1 MKKNLFYLFAL
12 ICSVSL
18 FTSCSDDDDPVYPI
32 EEELAGTYKG
42 ELGISVNDTPIG
54 SGILQKVYIS
64 KSASGNNQV
73 KLELKNFSF
82 GDFNLGD
89 IQVDPCAVKEQ
100 NGAYSFTGS
109 QNLNLAAP
117 IGSC

>member
-42 ELGISVNDTPIG
+42 TLDIELD
-54 SGILQKVYIS
+54 
-64 KSASGNNQV
+64 GNPV
-73 KLELKNFSF
+73 
-82 GDFNLGD
+82 GVG
-89 IQVDPCAVKEQ
+89 
-100 NGAYSFTGS
+100 
-109 QNLNLAAP
+109 
-117 IGSC
+117 